1 MISFLRDL
9 VFQDFWLKL
18 FSFVLAVLTWF
29 TVNRMANQK
38 ESLSVGS
45 LSLAPPE
52 QRTLTRLPVLI
63 VSSAEDVRSF
73 RVSPKEADV
82 TVQGSGTLLK
92 ELQNRDVRVSVDLT
106 GIEAGKDLRIRIDV
120 STPPGV
126 SYVRVEPQEV
136 QVLYPSKD
144 ERTN

>member
-1 MISFLRDL
+1 
-9 VFQDFWLKL
+9 
-18 FSFVLAVLTWF
+18 
-29 TVNRMANQK
+29 
-38 ESLSVGS
+38 
-45 LSLAPPE
+45 
-52 QRTLTRLPVLI
+52 VLI

-120 STPPGV
+120 ATPPGV

>member
-52 QRTLTRLPVLI
+52 
-63 VSSAEDVRSF
+63 
-73 RVSPKEADV
+73 
-82 TVQGSGTLLK
+82 
-92 ELQNRDVRVSVDLT
+92 
-106 GIEAGKDLRIRIDV
+106 
-120 STPPGV
+120 
-126 SYVRVEPQEV
+126 
-136 QVLYPSKD
+136 
-144 ERTN
+144 

>member
-29 TVNRMANQK
+29 AVNRMANQK
-38 ESLSVGS
+38 EGLAVGS

-52 QRTLTRLPVLI
+52 QRVLNHLPVLI

-73 RVSPKEADV
+73 SVSPKEVDV
-82 TVQGSGTLLK
+82 TVQGSAALVK

-106 GIEAGKDLRIRIDV
+106 GIQAGKDLRIRIDV
-120 STPPGV
+120 STPAGV
-126 SYVRVEPQEV
+126 SYTRVQPPEV
-136 QVLYPSKD
+136 QVIYPSKD
-144 ERTN
+144 

>member
-73 RVSPKEADV
+73 RVSPKETDV

>member
-29 TVNRMANQK
+29 AVNRMANQK
-38 ESLSVGS
+38 EGLSVGS

-52 QRTLTRLPVLI
+52 QRTLTHLPVLI

-73 RVSPKEADV
+73 RVSPKEVDV
-82 TVQGSGTLLK
+82 TVQGSSALVK

-106 GIEAGKDLRIRIDV
+106 GIQAGKDLRIRTDV
-120 STPPGV
+120 STPAGI
-126 SYVRVEPQEV
+126 SYVRVEPPEV
-136 QVLYPSKD
+136 QVIFPS
-144 ERTN
+144 N

>member
-18 FSFVLAVLTWF
+18 FSFVLAILTWF

-73 RVSPKEADV
+73 RVSPKETDV

-92 ELQNRDVRVSVDLT
+92 ELQNRDVRASVDLT

-120 STPPGV
+120 STPPGI

-136 QVLYPSKD
+136 QVIYPAKD
-144 ERTN
+144 DRTN

>member
-1 MISFLRDL
+1 MIPFLRDL
-9 VFQDFWLKL
+9 VLQDFWLKL

-29 TVNRMANQK
+29 AVNRMANQK
-38 ESLSVGS
+38 EGLSVGP

-52 QRTLTRLPVLI
+52 QRTLTRLPVVI

-73 RVSPKEADV
+73 RVSPKEVDV
-82 TVQGSGTLLK
+82 AVQGSAAVVK

-106 GIEAGKDLRIRIDV
+106 GIQTGKDLRIRIDV

-126 SYVRVEPQEV
+126 TYTHVEPPEV
-136 QVLYPSKD
+136 QVIFPSKD
-144 ERTN
+144 